1 MRYLLLFFVVCFLNA
16 VKGNAQTDTAWT
28 YYNPLWKPTVKDSA
42 AFYEKKYW
50 HNQLLRKEVYRADSN
65 IIIRSTSFAD
75 SAGKVPKGFFIRYDR
90 RGVIRD
96 SIYVEGRHRSEGWY
110 FYGSGRKK
118 AYFHATPKG
127 DYDVQKGWDE
137 EGKEIP
143 GYIAFRP
150 AVFPGGDS
158 AWKAFLV
165 QGLTLN
171 QPADYAAG
179 KISGVVEVLF
189 NVAADGTV
197 TDVRVGKSS
206 GNTDLDKHALEV
218 IRSSPKWVPGI
229 QFNEQVRYFQRQS
242 LTYAPQQPPAV
253 QP

>member
-1 MRYLLLFFVVCFLNA
+1 MR
-16 VKGNAQTDTAWT
+16 GNAQADTAYT

-42 AFYEKKYW
+42 AFYEKRFW
-50 HNQLLRKEVYRADSN
+50 HNQLLKKETYRADSN
-65 IIIRSTSFAD
+65 IIIRATSFAD
-75 SAGKVPKGFFIRYDR
+75 SAGKVPKGFFCRYDR
-90 RGVIRD
+90 RGIIRD
-96 SIYVEGRHRSEGWY
+96 SIYVDGRHRNEGWY
-110 FYGSGRKK
+110 FYSNGHKR

-137 EGKEIP
+137 EGKEIA
-143 GYIAFRP
+143 GYVAFRP

-165 QGLTLN
+165 QGLTIN

-179 KISGVVEVLF
+179 KVSGVVEVLF

-197 TDVRVGKSS
+197 TDVHVGKSS
-206 GNTDLDKHALEV
+206 GNADLDQHALEV

-242 LTYAPQQPPAV
+242 LTYAPQQPAA